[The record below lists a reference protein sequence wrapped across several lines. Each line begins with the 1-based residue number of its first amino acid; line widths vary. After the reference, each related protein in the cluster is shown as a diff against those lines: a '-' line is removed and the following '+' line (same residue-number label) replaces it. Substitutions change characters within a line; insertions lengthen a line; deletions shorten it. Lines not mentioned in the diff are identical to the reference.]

1 MNSNQY
7 CIIMAGGSGTR
18 FWPLSRTDSPKQFLE
33 ILDTGKTF
41 IRSTYERF
49 AKFILPENI
58 IIVTTA
64 RYRER
69 ILREVPELLPE
80 NLLIEPYG
88 RNTAPCIAYATYTL
102 LKRNPDAVTVVSP
115 TDQVIENEEGFRETM
130 LGALDYA
137 RQNKVLVAVGVRPT
151 RPDSNYGYIQV
162 TGGKDACNGTGAMKV
177 KTFTEKPDKAL
188 AKVFVDSG
196 EFFWNSGIFA
206 WRAQAIRENLER
218 YLPEIT
224 NLFKGWEKAIGSRA
238 EGEFIER
245 AYTDCI
251 NKSLDYALMEK
262 AEDVWLYPA
271 GFRWADIGAWD
282 SLHEIL
288 PRKDPDG
295 NAVLAD
301 KSLISEDKG
310 NLIISE
316 NKGKL
321 MAVKGLENFIVI
333 DTPDVLLICPK
344 DEKKFKDFVSGL
356 GMPGYENYK

>member
-1 MNSNQY
+1 
-7 CIIMAGGSGTR
+7 MAGGSGTR
-18 FWPLSRTDSPKQFLE
+18 FWPLSRTERPKQFLE
-33 ILDTGKTF
+33 ILGTGKTF
-41 IRSTYERF
+41 IRSTFERF
-49 AKFILPENI
+49 AGFIPRENI
-58 IIVTTA
+58 IVVTTS

-69 ILREVPELLPE
+69 ILQELPELPAE
-80 NLLIEPYG
+80 NLLAEPYG
-88 RNTAPCIAYATYTL
+88 RNTAPCIAYATYSL
-102 LKRNPDAVTVVSP
+102 LKRNPDAVMVVSP
-115 TDQVIENEEGFRETM
+115 TDQVIDNEEGFRQTVT
-130 LGALDYA
+130 GALDYA
-137 RQNKVLVAVGVRPT
+137 QQTGVLIAVGVRPT

-162 TGGKDACNGTGAMKV
+162 TGGKNARNCTGAMKV

-206 WRAQAIRENLER
+206 WTAKAIKDSLER
-218 YLPEIT
+218 YFPEIT
-224 NLFKGWEKAIGSRA
+224 NLFKGWEKAIGSPA

-251 NKSLDYALMEK
+251 NKSLEYALMEK
-262 AEDVWLYPA
+262 ADDVWLYPA
-271 GFRWADIGAWD
+271 DFRWADIGAWD

-288 PRKDPDG
+288 PHKDETG

-301 KSLISEDKG
+301 KSMISADKG

-321 MAVKGLENFIVI
+321 VAVKGLEDFIVI
-333 DTPDVLLICPK
+333 DTADVLLICPK

-356 GMPGYENYK
+356 GMPGYEKYK